1 MPRKGDTKAKPIVG
15 DPHDP
20 DSLYNHMLRFS
31 QWQREKAYSE
41 RTVENREAALR
52 PFIVWA
58 AERGL
63 TRPQEITKPILERY
77 QRHLFLYRKPNGEPL
92 STRSQHVRTTPIKA
106 LFKWLARGNHILY
119 NPASELE
126 LPRLDKRLPRHVLSA
141 REAELVLAQ
150 PDTGTPIGL
159 RDRAILEV
167 FYSTGIRRM
176 ELVNLGL
183 TDIDS
188 DRGTLLVRQGK
199 GRKDR
204 MIPIGAR
211 ALQWTGKYTGD
222 VRPGFA
228 FGMDDGT
235 LFLTTSGEAF
245 AANRMTQLVRNY
257 VAAADT
263 GKTGSCH
270 LLRHTMATL
279 MLEGGADIRFIQA
292 MLGHAEL
299 STTQIYTQVSI
310 RMLKQIHTATHPGR
324 PIGKTRRD
332 DTAENAGDERAA
344 LLARLDAE
352 AAEEGMD

>member
-1 MPRKGDTKAKPIVG
+1 M
-15 DPHDP
+15 
-20 DSLYNHMLRFS
+20 
-31 QWQREKAYSE
+31 
-41 RTVENREAALR
+41 
-52 PFIVWA
+52 
-58 AERGL
+58 
-63 TRPQEITKPILERY
+63 
-77 QRHLFLYRKPNGEPL
+77 FLGRD
-92 STRSQHVRTTPIKA
+92 A
-106 LFKWLARGNHILY
+106 LARGVH
-119 NPASELE
+119 
-126 LPRLDKRLPRHVLSA
+126 
-141 REAELVLAQ
+141 
-150 PDTGTPIGL
+150 
-159 RDRAILEV
+159 
-167 FYSTGIRRM
+167 
-176 ELVNLGL
+176 L
-183 TDIDS
+183 TDIDT

-211 ALQWTGKYTGD
+211 ALTWIDKYKDD
-222 VRPGFA
+222 VRPDFA
-228 FGMDDGT
+228 FGDDVGT
-235 LFLTTSGEAF
+235 LFLTTAGEAF

-324 PIGKTRRD
+324 PIGKRRRD
-332 DTAENAGDERAA
+332 GGADDAGDERAA

-352 AAEEGMD
+352 AAEDEG

>member
-1 MPRKGDTKAKPIVG
+1 M
-15 DPHDP
+15 
-20 DSLYNHMLRFS
+20 
-31 QWQREKAYSE
+31 
-41 RTVENREAALR
+41 
-52 PFIVWA
+52 
-58 AERGL
+58 
-63 TRPQEITKPILERY
+63 
-77 QRHLFLYRKPNGEPL
+77 
-92 STRSQHVRTTPIKA
+92 
-106 LFKWLARGNHILY
+106 
-119 NPASELE
+119 
-126 LPRLDKRLPRHVLSA
+126 
-141 REAELVLAQ
+141 LAQ

-176 ELVNLGL
+176 ELVNLHL
-183 TDIDS
+183 TDIDA

-211 ALQWTGKYTGD
+211 ALTWTGKYTGD

-228 FGMDDGT
+228 CGADDGT
-235 LFLTTSGEAF
+235 LFLTTQGEAF

-324 PIGKTRRD
+324 PIGTKRRAA
-332 DTAENAGDERAA
+332 TENAGDERAA

-352 AAEEGMD
+352 AAEED